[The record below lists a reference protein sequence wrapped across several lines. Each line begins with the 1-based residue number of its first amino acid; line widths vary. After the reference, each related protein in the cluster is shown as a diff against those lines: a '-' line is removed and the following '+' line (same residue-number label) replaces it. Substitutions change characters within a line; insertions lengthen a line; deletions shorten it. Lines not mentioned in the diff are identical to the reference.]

1 MADKTQFRTIESDRE
16 ELDAKIRRHRL
27 KIVKIMLLVAGIIL
41 LAAAGVFMFL
51 RLRTY
56 QSYTVSKSVVR
67 EDSASTHFL
76 PYGSG
81 FIRYSNDGAI
91 YTDAMGEMFWSQA
104 YEMQEPIVEQGGD
117 YVAFADQGG
126 TTVYILNES
135 GLQGVVETPM
145 AIEKISVAGQ
155 GTIAVLMEK
164 DGANHIRLYD
174 KNGKNLASGALHVEN
189 SGYPMDIAL
198 CEDGKKLAVSM
209 LDVTEGQISA
219 VLYFYN
225 FGSVGQN
232 EIDNLVGTYSY
243 EGLIIPQ
250 IEFVTNDRLLAF
262 GDSRILFFEGSQRP
276 EQEQEIE
283 FSGQARSVF
292 FNESYVGIITNND
305 EKADE
310 TRHMEVYDSGGKRI
324 LRKNFSMDYESVE
337 FLQNGEI
344 CIRSGTEL
352 LLYNTYGVKKFAYTF
367 DTAFYGVLSGHGQTE
382 YIFILEG
389 RTDRVRL
396 K

>member
-1 MADKTQFRTIESDRE
+1 
-16 ELDAKIRRHRL
+16 
-27 KIVKIMLLVAGIIL
+27 
-41 LAAAGVFMFL
+41 
-51 RLRTY
+51 
-56 QSYTVSKSVVR
+56 
-67 EDSASTHFL
+67 
-76 PYGSG
+76 
-81 FIRYSNDGAI
+81 
-91 YTDAMGEMFWSQA
+91 
-104 YEMQEPIVEQGGD
+104 
-117 YVAFADQGG
+117 
-126 TTVYILNES
+126 
-135 GLQGVVETPM
+135 
-145 AIEKISVAGQ
+145 
-155 GTIAVLMEK
+155 MEK

-324 LRKNFSMDYESVE
+324 LRKDFSMDYESVE

>member
-1 MADKTQFRTIESDRE
+1 MADKTQFRTIENDRE

-67 EDSASTHFL
+67 EDSASTRFL

-81 FIRYSNDGAI
+81 FVRYSNDGAI

-104 YEMQEPIVEQGGD
+104 YEMQEPIVEQGGE
-117 YVAFADQGG
+117 YVAFADRGG

-232 EIDNLVGTYSY
+232 EIDNLVGKYSY
-243 EGLIIPQ
+243 DGLIIPQ
-250 IEFVTNDRLLAF
+250 IEFATNDRLLAF

-276 EQEQEIE
+276 EPEQEIE
-283 FSGQARSVF
+283 FSGQARSIF

-305 EKADE
+305 EKAEE
-310 TRHMEVYDSGGKRI
+310 TRHMEVYDSNGKRI
-324 LRKNFSMDYESVE
+324 LRKDFSMDYESVE
-337 FLQNGEI
+337 FLENDEI

-352 LLYNTYGVKKFAYTF
+352 LLYNTYGVRKFAYTF

>member
-1 MADKTQFRTIESDRE
+1 MADKTQFRTIENDRE
-16 ELDAKIRRHRL
+16 ELDVKIRRHRL

-56 QSYTVSKSVVR
+56 QSYTVSRSVVR

-104 YEMQEPIVEQGGD
+104 YEMQEPIVEQSGD
-117 YVAFADQGG
+117 YVAFADRGG
-126 TTVYILNES
+126 TAVYILNGS

-276 EQEQEIE
+276 EPEHEIE

-292 FNESYVGIITNND
+292 FNESYVGVITNND
-305 EKADE
+305 EKAEE
-310 TRHMEVYDSGGKRI
+310 TRHMEVYDSNAKRI

-337 FLQNGEI
+337 FLQNDEI

>member
-1 MADKTQFRTIESDRE
+1 MADKTQFRTIENSEE
-16 ELDAKIRRHRL
+16 ELSTKIRRHRL
-27 KIVKIMLLVAGIIL
+27 KIVKTMLLVAGVIL
-41 LAAAGVFMFL
+41 LAAVGVFMFL

-56 QSYTVSKSVVR
+56 QSYSVSKSVIR
-67 EDSASTHFL
+67 EDSTSTHFL
-76 PYGSG
+76 PYGTG
-81 FIRYSNDGAI
+81 FIRYSNDGAM
-91 YTDAMGEMFWSQA
+91 YTDAMGEMFWTQT
-104 YEMQEPIVEQGGD
+104 YEMQEPIVEQNGD

-126 TTVYILNES
+126 TSVYILNKS

-174 KNGKNLASGALHVEN
+174 KNGKNLAAGALHVEN
-189 SGYPMDIAL
+189 SGYPMDLAL

-209 LDVTEGQISA
+209 LDVTEGQVSA

-262 GDSRILFFEGSQRP
+262 GDSKILFFEGSQRP
-276 EQEQEIE
+276 EPEHEII
-283 FSGQARSVF
+283 FTGQMRSVF
-292 FNESYVGIITNND
+292 FNDSYVGVITNND
-305 EKADE
+305 EKAE
-310 TRHMEVYDSGGKRI
+310 ESRHMEIYDSNGKRI
-324 LRKNFSMDYESVE
+324 LRKDFSMDYESVE
-337 FLQNGEI
+337 FLENDEI
-344 CIRSGTEL
+344 CIRNGTEI
-352 LLYNTYGVKKFAYTF
+352 LLYNTYGVRKFAYTF
-367 DTAFYGVLSGHGQTE
+367 ETALYGVLSGHTQTE
-382 YIFILEG
+382 YIFILDG

>member
-1 MADKTQFRTIESDRE
+1 MADKTQFRTIENDEE
-16 ELDAKIRRHRL
+16 ELSTKIRKHRL
-27 KIVKIMLLVAGIIL
+27 KIVKIVLLVAGVIL
-41 LAAAGVFMFL
+41 LAAVGVFMFL

-56 QSYTVSKSVVR
+56 QSYTVSKSVTR
-67 EDSASTHFL
+67 EDSSSTHFV
-76 PYGSG
+76 PYGAG
-81 FIRYSNDGAI
+81 FIRYSNDGAM
-91 YTDAMGEMFWSQA
+91 YTDAMGEMFWSQS
-104 YEMQEPIVEQGGD
+104 YEMQEPIMEQGGD

-126 TTVYILNES
+126 TAVYILNKS

-189 SGYPMDIAL
+189 SGYPMDLAL

-276 EQEQEIE
+276 EQEHEIT
-283 FSGQARSVF
+283 FTGQARSVF
-292 FNESYVGIITNND
+292 FNDSYVGVITNND
-305 EKADE
+305 EKAE
-310 TRHMEVYDSGGKRI
+310 ESRHMEIYDSNGKCI
-324 LRKNFSMDYESVE
+324 LRKDFSMDYESVE
-337 FLQNGEI
+337 FLENDEI
-344 CIRSGTEL
+344 CIRNGNEI
-352 LLYNTYGVKKFAYTF
+352 LLYNTYGVRKFAYTF
-367 DTAFYGVLSGHGQTE
+367 DTALYGVLSGHGQTE
-382 YIFILEG
+382 YVFILDG